1 MQDRISWAAALILT
15 IFAYIGIML
24 GVSAL
29 RKIERQLV
37 VNEQAIQAASE
48 SSTAALEYMRAQVQS
63 ERPWILVT
71 AEPTPGVIDS
81 FAVVASNRGRSPA
94 RITALSDG
102 IAFIKDESQ
111 LSGAAV
117 YKSGEPRTPLAAMI
131 VLPGES
137 AVVKTFRREDV
148 KPICDSPEHLQRVEN
163 WEEKIYLLGKVTY
176 VDLRPP
182 EEHQSH
188 ETTWCC
194 WYIHGRQKSG
204 LVMAGSP
211 EFNHHT

>member
-1 MQDRISWAAALILT
+1 MQDRISWAAALLLT

-37 VNEQAIQAASE
+37 VNENAIQAAQE
-48 SSTAALEYMRAQVQS
+48 SSKAALEYMQAQVQA
-63 ERPWILVT
+63 ERPWILVST
-71 AEPTPGVIDS
+71 EPTPGVIDS
-81 FAVVASNRGRSPA
+81 FAVVAANRGRSPA
-94 RITALSDG
+94 RVTALSDG

-137 AVVKTFRREDV
+137 AVIKTFRREDV
-148 KPICDSPEHLQRVEN
+148 KPICDSPEHLQRVER
-163 WEEKIYLLGKVTY
+163 WDEKIYLLGRVTY
-176 VDLRPP
+176 IDLRPS
-182 EEHQSH
+182 EEHQTH

-204 LVMAGSP
+204 LVMAASP

>member
-1 MQDRISWAAALILT
+1 MQDRISWAAALLLT

-37 VNEQAIQAASE
+37 VNEYAIQAVTENSK
-48 SSTAALEYMRAQVQS
+48 AALEYMQAQVKV

-71 AEPTPGVIDS
+71 TEPTPGAIDS
-81 FAVVASNRGRSPA
+81 FGVVATNRGRSPA
-94 RITALSDG
+94 RITSLSDG

-137 AVVKTFRREDV
+137 AVIKIFRREDV
-148 KPICDSPEHLQRVEN
+148 KPICDSPEHLQRVES
-163 WEEKIYLLGKVTY
+163 WDEKIYLLGKVSY
-176 VDLRPP
+176 IDLRPS
-182 EEHQSH
+182 EEHQAH